1 MTVYVYWNLIVLG
14 SKGKTRKHSLS
25 SWANDFEAGHTDEYK
40 IQAMD
45 VGEVLLVHLYN
56 DGSGFYSDWFVNK
69 ITVTSSKQD
78 ETFHFPCYRW
88 IVDDMVVFQGKGK
101 PLQGAIFSCVEL
113 IAQTFVQVTKHLSK
127 ARDTKT
133 ASANIRKTS

>member
-1 MTVYVYWNLIVLG
+1 LTVYVYWNLIVLG
-14 SKGKTRKHSLS
+14 TKGKTGKHSLS
-25 SWANDFEAGHTDEYK
+25 SWANDFEAGHTDVFK

-56 DGSGFYSDWFVNK
+56 DGSGLYSDWFVNK
-69 ITVTSSKQD
+69 ITITSSKQD

-101 PLQGAIFSCVEL
+101 PLQGVQL
-113 IAQTFVQVTKHLSK
+113 VGAQHQKMAHQKFLSLPL
-127 ARDTKT
+127 RSTVF
-133 ASANIRKTS
+133 